1 MKNTASIEIYD
12 YWDALRGGRAA
23 PSRNEIEPTRL
34 RHLLP
39 DLFILSEGDNASPTF
54 RLTGTRLYNLFG
66 RELRD
71 TPFSSIWDSKTA
83 QDASRISQGVMQ
95 HELPVLF
102 DISAERGNGYSAAH
116 FEMLLLPLQ
125 TEEHFPSRLLG
136 ALIPDRK
143 VDEFSD
149 PLQPLILT
157 KSRMLH
163 KEPENMIMF
172 GARPATSLRPISAT
186 L

>member
-149 PLQPLILT
+149 PLQPLMLT

-163 KEPENMIMF
+163 RDPENTVVF
-172 GARPATSLRPISAT
+172 GSGPVISPQAMSAT